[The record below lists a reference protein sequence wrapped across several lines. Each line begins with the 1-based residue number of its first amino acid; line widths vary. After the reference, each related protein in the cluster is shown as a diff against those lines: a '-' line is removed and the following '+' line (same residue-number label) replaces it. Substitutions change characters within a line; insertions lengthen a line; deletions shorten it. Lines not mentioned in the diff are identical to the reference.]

1 MQTTASYA
9 PSEVVVIISQ
19 ESSGFS
25 HQIVG
30 GAEGTFVKVSR
41 DSDTWTHVTSV
52 DNFATRVHSANDSG
66 KITLTLMQSS
76 PSNDILTA
84 VYNRDKALKNSS
96 GLFTITVKDG
106 SGRSV
111 DFAQEAYIS
120 NFPERDYDQTLSNR
134 EWVISC
140 TNLQSYVGGN
150 SLMDG
155 ADVDALNALDADV
168 DTVWKR

>member
-25 HQIVG
+25 HQVVG
-30 GAEGTFVKVSR
+30 GAEGTFVKVAR
-41 DSDTWTHVTSV
+41 DGDSWTHVTSV

-66 KITLTLMQSS
+66 KITLTLLQSS

-84 VYNRDKALKNSS
+84 VYNRDKSLKNSS

-106 SGRSV
+106 SGRSL

-120 NFPERDYDQTLSNR
+120 TYPERSYDQ
-134 EWVISC
+134 
-140 TNLQSYVGGN
+140 
-150 SLMDG
+150 SLMNDHYH
-155 ADVDALNALDADV
+155 L
-168 DTVWKR
+168 

>member
-30 GAEGTFVKVSR
+30 GAEGSFVKIAR
-41 DSDTWTHVTSV
+41 DSETWMHVTSV

-66 KITLTLMQSS
+66 KVTLTLLQSS
-76 PSNDILTA
+76 PSNDVLTA
-84 VYNRDKALKNSS
+84 LYNRDKQLKNSS

-106 SGRSV
+106 SGRSL

-120 NFPERDYDQTLSNR
+120 TFPERSYDQALSNR
-134 EWVISC
+134 EWVISA

-150 SLMDG
+150 SLLNTN
-155 ADVDALNALDADV
+155 DVNALNTLDSDV
-168 DTVWKR
+168 DTVWKQ

>member
-19 ESSGFS
+19 ESTGFS

-30 GAEGTFVKVSR
+30 GAEGTFVKVAR

-66 KITLTLMQSS
+66 KITLTLLQSS
-76 PSNDILTA
+76 PSNDVLTA
-84 VYNRDKALKNSS
+84 VYNRDKQMKNSS

-120 NFPERDYDQTLSNR
+120 SFPERDYDQTLSNR

-150 SLMDG
+150 SLMNDS
-155 ADVDALNALDADV
+155 DVSTLNALDADV
-168 DTVWKR
+168 DTVWKK